1 MASMQIETTE
11 TYSDWENSLHD
22 LVVRARIQAR
32 IARLALGNPGQHR
45 VLTGGVCEL
54 KLDFGAG
61 YRVYYTQR
69 GKTLIVL
76 LAGGDKSSQR
86 ADIQTAL
93 ALANNL

>member
-1 MASMQIETTE
+1 MHIEMTQ
-11 TYSDWENSLHD
+11 TYSDWENNLKD

-32 IARLALGNPGQHR
+32 IERLAQGNPGQHR
-45 VLTGGVCEL
+45 ALTGGVSEL

-76 LAGGDKSSQR
+76 LAGGDKSSQN
-86 ADIQTAL
+86 ADIKTAISL
-93 ALANNL
+93 AKNL

>member
-1 MASMQIETTE
+1 MTK
-11 TYSDWENSLHD
+11 TYNDWENDLRD

-32 IARLALGNPGQHR
+32 IARLAAGNPGQHR
-45 VLTGGVCEL
+45 VLTGGVSEL

-69 GKTLIVL
+69 GKRLIVL

-86 ADIQTAL
+86 MDIQTAL
-93 ALANNL
+93 ALAGNL

>member
-1 MASMQIETTE
+1 MMQIEMTE
-11 TYSDWENSLHD
+11 AYSDWENSLRD

-93 ALANNL
+93 TLADNL

>member
-1 MASMQIETTE
+1 MQIEMTE
-11 TYSDWENSLHD
+11 TYSDWENSLRD

-32 IARLALGNPGQHR
+32 IARLAAGNPGQHR

-76 LAGGDKSSQR
+76 LACGDKSSQR

-93 ALANNL
+93 VLANNL

>member
-1 MASMQIETTE
+1 MHIEMTQ
-11 TYSDWENSLHD
+11 TYSHWENNLRD

-32 IARLALGNPGQHR
+32 IERLAQGNPGQHR
-45 VLTGGVCEL
+45 ALSGGVSEL

-76 LAGGDKSSQR
+76 LAGGDKSSQN
-86 ADIQTAL
+86 ADIKTAMSL
-93 ALANNL
+93 AKNL

>member
-1 MASMQIETTE
+1 MHIEMTQ
-11 TYSDWENSLHD
+11 TYSDWENNLKD

-32 IARLALGNPGQHR
+32 IERLAQGNPGQHR
-45 VLTGGVCEL
+45 ALTGGVSEL

-76 LAGGDKSSQR
+76 LAGGDKSSQS
-86 ADIQTAL
+86 ADIKTAISL
-93 ALANNL
+93 AKNL

>member
-1 MASMQIETTE
+1 M
-11 TYSDWENSLHD
+11 
-22 LVVRARIQAR
+22 
-32 IARLALGNPGQHR
+32 ALGNPGQHR

-93 ALANNL
+93 TLADNL

>member
-1 MASMQIETTE
+1 MQIEMTE
-11 TYSDWENSLHD
+11 TYSDWENNLRD

-32 IARLALGNPGQHR
+32 VERLALGNPGQHR
-45 VLTGGVCEL
+45 VLTHGVCEL

-69 GKTLIVL
+69 GKRLIIL
-76 LAGGDKSSQR
+76 LAGGDKSTQS
-86 ADIQTAL
+86 ADIRTAI

>member
-1 MASMQIETTE
+1 MQIEITE
-11 TYSDWENSLHD
+11 TYRVWESDLKD

-32 IARLALGNPGQHR
+32 IERLAMGNPGQHR

-69 GKTLIVL
+69 GKRLIVL
-76 LAGGDKSSQR
+76 LAGGDKSTQS
-86 ADIQTAL
+86 ADIRTAITL
-93 ALANNL
+93 VKNL

>member
-1 MASMQIETTE
+1 MHIEITQ
-11 TYSDWENSLHD
+11 TYSDWENNLKD

-32 IARLALGNPGQHR
+32 IERLAQGNPGQHR
-45 VLTGGVCEL
+45 VLTGGVSEL

-76 LAGGDKSSQR
+76 LAGGDKSSQS
-86 ADIQTAL
+86 ADIKIAISL
-93 ALANNL
+93 AKNL

>member
-1 MASMQIETTE
+1 MHIEITQ
-11 TYSDWENSLHD
+11 TYSDWENNLKD

-32 IARLALGNPGQHR
+32 IERLAQGNPGQHR
-45 VLTGGVCEL
+45 VLTGGVSEL

-76 LAGGDKSSQR
+76 LVGGDKSSQS
-86 ADIQTAL
+86 ADIKTAISL
-93 ALANNL
+93 AKNL

>member
-1 MASMQIETTE
+1 MHIEITQ
-11 TYSDWENSLHD
+11 TYSDWENNLKD

-32 IARLALGNPGQHR
+32 IERLVQGNAGQHR
-45 VLTGGVCEL
+45 VLTGGVSEL

-76 LAGGDKSSQR
+76 LAGGDKSSQS
-86 ADIQTAL
+86 ADIKTAISL
-93 ALANNL
+93 AKNL

>member
-1 MASMQIETTE
+1 MHIEMTQ
-11 TYSDWENSLHD
+11 TYSDWENNLKD

-32 IARLALGNPGQHR
+32 IERLAQGNPGQHR
-45 VLTGGVCEL
+45 ALTGGVSEL

-76 LAGGDKSSQR
+76 LAGGDKSSQST
-86 ADIQTAL
+86 DIKAAISL
-93 ALANNL
+93 AKNL

>member
-1 MASMQIETTE
+1 MQIEMTE
-11 TYSDWENSLHD
+11 TYSGWENSLRD

-32 IARLALGNPGQHR
+32 VARLAAGNPGQHR

-61 YRVYYTQR
+61 YRVYYIQR

-86 ADIQTAL
+86 VDIQTAL